1 MKITVN
7 IKRQDENLLILITY
21 SFPRKTWSECVKNDL
36 SAHNLINV
44 KPLDGESLR
53 QKIKDSLVLP
63 TPDAGTTATP

>member
-7 IKRQDENLLILITY
+7 IKRQDENLLILIAY
-21 SFPRKTWSECVKNDL
+21 SFPRKTCVKNDL